1 MTVKL
6 VGVAAIAVL
15 IGAGSAFAA
24 ETPATPVPA
33 ASHAPAAAVKAEAAK
48 TAAPAA
54 VKAEAAKTAAPAAA
68 KAETKA
74 AAKAMP
80 AKADMKAAAKAMPAK
95 AHVSACTRSIEV
107 AEHHLKSSKAKPDV
121 IAAAW
126 QQIEAAKQARRDHH
140 QAACHSA
147 AKAAAKML

>member
-33 ASHAPAAAVKAEAAK
+33 ASHAPA
-48 TAAPAA
+48 AA

-147 AKAAAKML
+147 AKAVAKML

>member
-54 VKAEAAKTAAPAAA
+54 A

-80 AKADMKAAAKAMPAK
+80 AKSDMKAAAKAMPAK

>member
-33 ASHAPAAAVKAEAAK
+33 ASHAPA
-48 TAAPAA
+48 AA

>member
-33 ASHAPAAAVKAEAAK
+33 ASHAPA
-48 TAAPAA
+48 AA

-147 AKAAAKML
+147 ASVMPLG